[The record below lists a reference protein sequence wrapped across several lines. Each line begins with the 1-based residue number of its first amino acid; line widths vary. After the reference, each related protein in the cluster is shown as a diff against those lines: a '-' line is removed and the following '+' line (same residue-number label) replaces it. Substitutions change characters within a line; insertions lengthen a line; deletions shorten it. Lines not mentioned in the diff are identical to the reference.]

1 VGAPAYPGAVPLSL
15 YDTVAGAVRVFV
27 PRVPGEAGIYLCG
40 ATVQAPPHIGHLRS
54 AVAFD
59 VLGRWLEHTGH
70 RVTFIRN
77 VTDIDDKIL
86 ARAAETGRAWWSI
99 AYDNELAF
107 NAGYD
112 ALNVRRPT
120 YEPRA
125 TGHVP
130 EMVVLIGELIDGGHA
145 YPAADG
151 SGDVYFDVLS
161 WADYGEL
168 SHQRVQDMRP
178 AEDADP
184 RGKRD
189 SRDFALWKGHK
200 PGEPTT
206 ASWATPWG
214 VGRPGWHLEC
224 SAMARKYLGSAFD
237 IHAGGIDLRFPHHEN
252 EQAQSRAAK
261 DDFAAYWLHNG
272 WVTTGGEKI
281 SKSLGNSIGLD
292 EVLARVRPAE
302 LRYYLG
308 SAHYRSMIEF
318 SEQTLDDAAA
328 AYRRIEDFLTRA
340 AAAVGADPLGAERAL
355 ATDRD
360 VARAAGGAAD
370 TGGAAGTG
378 GTAATTGPATGNAEA
393 VPTAS
398 APGAAVP
405 AAFAAALDD
414 DLGVPQALAVLHET
428 VHAGNRALA
437 GSDTAQVARAR
448 AHVEVMAGV
457 LGLSPSGFAGPT
469 AAGPTARALRSLVED
484 QVRVRAWARA
494 ERDFA
499 TADAVRD
506 RLDAAGVLLADGT
519 DGTTWSLAPGSTGT
533 PGSTGSPGA
542 PDSTGQSGSAGR
554 GHPTDRGVASA
565 PAAPRGR
572 RRG

>member
-1 VGAPAYPGAVPLSL
+1 VGARAYPGAVALSL

-130 EMVVLIGELIDGGHA
+130 EMVVLIGELIDAGHA
-145 YPAADG
+145 YPASDG

-189 SRDFALWKGHK
+189 NRDFALWKGHK

-224 SAMARKYLGSAFD
+224 SAMARKFLGSAFD

-292 EVLARVRPAE
+292 DVLARVRPAE

-340 AAAVGADPLGAERAL
+340 AG
-355 ATDRD
+355 
-360 VARAAGGAAD
+360 
-370 TGGAAGTG
+370 
-378 GTAATTGPATGNAEA
+378 A
-393 VPTAS
+393 VPA
-398 APGAAVP
+398 AFAAAAVP

-437 GSDTAQVARAR
+437 GSDTAQVAGAR
-448 AHVEVMAGV
+448 AQVEAMAQV
-457 LGLSPSGFAGPT
+457 LGLSPSDFAGPS
-469 AAGPTARALRSLVED
+469 AAEPTARALRSLVED
-484 QVRVRAWARA
+484 QVRIRAWARA

-506 RLDAAGVLLADGT
+506 RLDAAGVVLADGS
-519 DGTTWSLAPGSTGT
+519 DGTTWSLAPGSTGPT
-533 PGSTGSPGA
+533 KSTGSTGPTGA
-542 PDSTGQSGSAGR
+542 SELAGR